1 MMTKAPHWKYQ
12 NTEGKIYLML
22 QNWSLKTGLG
32 RAIINPGVI
41 FNDADN
47 VIPDVV
53 WISNEKLAI
62 SVDKSGHLTTS
73 PELIVEVLSEKI
85 NDIRRDK
92 EIKLKLYF
100 NRGVEEYWSADWR
113 LQQVEVY
120 RRNQSQLALVETLFF
135 DDEITSPLLLNFA
148 CVISQ
153 FFS

>member
-1 MMTKAPHWKYQ
+1 MTKAPHWKHQ

-62 SVDKSGHLTTS
+62 SVDESGHLTTS

-92 EIKLKLYF
+92 EIKLKLYS
-100 NRGVEEYWSADWR
+100 NRRVEEYWIADWP

-120 RRNQSQLALVETLFF
+120 RRNQSQLALVETLFL
-135 DDEITSPLLLNFA
+135 DDQITSPLLLNFS
-148 CVISQ
+148 CVINQ